1 MAMNV
6 IPTWPGDTVGPRVLL
21 ECEDASIQDGAE
33 RALRENGYAVAVCNG
48 PATRSSGLCTL
59 VTDGR
64 CGLIDDA
71 DVVVH
76 ALDPDR
82 DEHCEVLSAIRQHRP
97 DTPVVVE
104 VSNGAD
110 MRDPALLA
118 AMHHVRYP
126 MTRESLLAAVQAA
139 TTRNSGSPPTA

>member
-1 MAMNV
+1 MSKNV
-6 IPTWPGDTVGPRVLL
+6 IPTWPGDTSGPRVLL

-33 RALRENGYAVAVCNG
+33 RALRELGYAVAVCGG
-48 PATRSSGLCTL
+48 PATRNAGRCPL
-59 VTDGR
+59 VAEGR
-64 CGLIDDA
+64 CGLVEDA

-104 VSNGAD
+104 VSSVAGTQ
-110 MRDPALLA
+110 DPAALA
-118 AMHHVRYP
+118 ARHHVRYP
-126 MTRESLLAAVQAA
+126 MTRESLLAAVEAA
-139 TTRNSGSPPTA
+139 RAPTLSR